1 MAGQILLI
9 IILLVVLWLIFGKQ
23 RLLLITILQWIIG
36 IAALFFVLLF
46 IFHIIDLE
54 REKDQTLINTILTVV
69 SFVAGSFIANYYL
82 SRSTGTEDRTVT
94 VLGVLF
100 VGLFSGF
107 GLVINYLRVN
117 ESFTVLLYL
126 NFTLM
131 SLGFVTAMGVT
142 IIKHQIERRITNAET
157 KANTSD
163 AELKLL
169 QSQLSPHFLFNTL
182 NNLYALSIHDA
193 SRLPPLL
200 LKLSDLLRY
209 TVYDTKAALVS
220 LDDEINY
227 IKNYIDFEKIRLGE
241 RLELTANWPENLTE
255 APPIAPMLLI
265 VFVENAFKH
274 SKNTQDPK
282 ITIAIDLQIWGKTLL
297 FSVQNSFVPNSTATT
312 SEQHSGLGLENVKKR
327 LELAYPSRH
336 DLSIDRKNNTFMI
349 KLRLT

>member
-36 IAALFFVLLF
+36 IVALFFVLLF
-46 IFHIIDLE
+46 TFHVIDLE
-54 REKDQTLINTILTVV
+54 REKDQTLISTLLTISCV
-69 SFVAGSFIANYYL
+69 FAGRFMASYYL
-82 SRSTGTEDRTVT
+82 SKNTDNEDRIVT
-94 VLGVLF
+94 ILGVLF
-100 VGLFSGF
+100 AGLIAGF

-131 SLGFVTAMGVT
+131 CLGFVTMMGVT
-142 IIKHQIERRITNAET
+142 IIRHQIERKITKAET
-157 KANTSD
+157 KANVSD

-193 SRLPPLL
+193 SKLPPLL

-209 TVYDTKAALVS
+209 TVYDTKATLVA

-227 IKNYIDFEKIRLGE
+227 LKNYIDFEQIRLGE
-241 RLELTANWPENLTE
+241 RLELTANWPETLDE

-274 SKNTQDPK
+274 SKNTQDPRIK
-282 ITIAIDLQIWGKTLL
+282 IVLDLQVWGKTLL
-297 FSVQNSFVPNSTATT
+297 FSVQNSFDANLPKNTP
-312 SEQHSGLGLENVKKR
+312 EPHSGLGLENVKKR
-327 LELAYPSRH
+327 LELAYPNRH
-336 DLSIDRKNNTFMI
+336 DLSIEQKNNTFMI

>member
-1 MAGQILLI
+1 MAGQIFLI
-9 IILLVVLWLIFGKQ
+9 IILLIVLRFIFGKQ
-23 RLLLITILQWIIG
+23 RLLLITILQWVIG
-36 IAALFFVLLF
+36 IGALFFVLLF
-46 IFHIIDLE
+46 TFHIIDLE
-54 REKDQTLINTILTVV
+54 HEKDQTLISTLLTTACVL
-69 SFVAGSFIANYYL
+69 AGRFMASYYL
-82 SRSTGTEDRTVT
+82 SRNTDNEDRIVT
-94 VLGVLF
+94 ILAVLF
-100 VGLFSGF
+100 VGLIVGF
-107 GLVINYLRVN
+107 GLIINYLMVN

-131 SLGFVTAMGVT
+131 SLGFVTMMAVT

-193 SRLPPLL
+193 SKLPPLL

-209 TVYDTKAALVS
+209 TVYDTKATLVA

-227 IKNYIDFEKIRLGE
+227 LKNYIDFEKIRLGE
-241 RLELTANWPENLTE
+241 RLELRANWPESLAE
-255 APPIAPMLLI
+255 APPIAPMLLV

-274 SKNTQDPK
+274 SKNTQDPRIK
-282 ITIAIDLQIWGKTLL
+282 IAIDLQIWGKTLL
-297 FSVQNSFVPNSTATT
+297 FSVQNSFDSNLPKNVP
-312 SEQHSGLGLENVKKR
+312 EQHSGLGLENVKKR
-327 LELAYPSRH
+327 LELAYPNRH
-336 DLSIDRKNNTFMI
+336 DLSIEQKNNTFMI

>member
-1 MAGQILLI
+1 MAGQIFLI
-9 IILLVVLWLIFGKQ
+9 IILLIVLWLIFGKQ
-23 RLLLITILQWIIG
+23 KQFLIAILQWMIG

-46 IFHIIDLE
+46 TFHIIDLE
-54 REKDQTLINTILTVV
+54 REKDQTLISTLLTISCIL
-69 SFVAGSFIANYYL
+69 AGRFLAGYYL
-82 SRSTGTEDRTVT
+82 SRNTDSEDRTIT
-94 VLGVLF
+94 ILGVLF
-100 VGLFSGF
+100 AGLIAGF
-107 GLVINYLRVN
+107 GLIINYLRVN

-131 SLGFVTAMGVT
+131 SLGFVATMGVT
-142 IIKHQIERRITNAET
+142 IIKHQIEQKITKAET
-157 KANTSD
+157 KANASD

-193 SRLPPLL
+193 SKLPPLL

-209 TVYDTKAALVS
+209 TVYDTKATMVTLE
-220 LDDEINY
+220 DEINY

-241 RLELTANWPENLTE
+241 RLELVANWPENVAE

-274 SKNTQDPK
+274 SKNTQDPR
-282 ITIAIDLQIWGKTLL
+282 INIAIDLQIWGKTLL
-297 FSVQNSFVPNSTATT
+297 FSVQNSFTPNLSEPTP
-312 SEQHSGLGLENVKKR
+312 EQHSGLGLENVKKR
-327 LELAYPSRH
+327 LELAYPNRH
-336 DLSIDRKNNTFMI
+336 DLSIGQKNNTFMI

>member
-1 MAGQILLI
+1 MAGQIFLITVLLI
-9 IILLVVLWLIFGKQ
+9 VLWFIFGKQ
-23 RLLLITILQWIIG
+23 KLLLILILQWVIG
-36 IAALFFVLLF
+36 IAALFFILLF
-46 IFHIIDLE
+46 IFHIIDLD

-69 SFVAGSFIANYYL
+69 SFGAGSFIANYYL
-82 SRSTGTEDRTVT
+82 SRNTGSEDRAVT

-100 VGLFSGF
+100 AGLFSGF
-107 GLVINYLRVN
+107 GLIINYLRVN

-142 IIKHQIERRITNAET
+142 IIRHQIERRISNAET
-157 KANTSD
+157 KANASD

-193 SRLPPLL
+193 SKLPPLL

-209 TVYDTKAALVS
+209 TVYDTKATLVS
-220 LDDEINY
+220 LDDELSY

-241 RLELTANWPENLTE
+241 RLELSVNWPETLTE

-274 SKNTQDPK
+274 SKNTQDPR
-282 ITIAIDLQIWGKTLL
+282 IRIAIDLQIWGKTLL
-297 FSVQNSFVPNSTATT
+297 FSIQNSFDPNLPKHTP
-312 SEQHSGLGLENVKKR
+312 EQHSGLGLENVKKR
-327 LELAYPSRH
+327 LELAYPNRH
-336 DLSIDRKNNTFMI
+336 DLSIEQKNNTFMV

>member
-1 MAGQILLI
+1 MAGQIFLIIVLLI
-9 IILLVVLWLIFGKQ
+9 VLWFIFGKQ
-23 RLLLITILQWIIG
+23 KLLLITILQWVIG
-36 IAALFFVLLF
+36 IVALFFILLF
-46 IFHIIDLE
+46 VFHIIDLE
-54 REKDQTLINTILTVV
+54 REKDQTLISTLLTVCCV
-69 SFVAGSFIANYYL
+69 LAGRFMASYYL
-82 SRSTGTEDRTVT
+82 SRNTNSEDRTVT
-94 VLGVLF
+94 ILGVLF
-100 VGLFSGF
+100 AGLLAGF
-107 GLVINYLRVN
+107 GLIINYLRVN

-131 SLGFVTAMGVT
+131 SLGFVTTMGVT
-142 IIKHQIERRITNAET
+142 IIKHQIEQKITKAET
-157 KANTSD
+157 KANVSD

-193 SRLPPLL
+193 SKLPPLL

-209 TVYDTKAALVS
+209 TVYDTKATLVA

-241 RLELTANWPENLTE
+241 RLELTANWPETLAE

-274 SKNTQDPK
+274 SKNTQDPRIK
-282 ITIAIDLQIWGKTLL
+282 IAIDLQIWGKTLL
-297 FSVQNSFVPNSTATT
+297 FSVQNSFDSNLPKNTP
-312 SEQHSGLGLENVKKR
+312 EQHSGLGLENVKKR
-327 LELAYPSRH
+327 LELAYPNRH
-336 DLSIDRKNNTFMI
+336 DLSIAQKNNTFMI